1 MADNLPPTPPA
12 VVNYADSKEMKADM
26 LRKFLE
32 KISQIE
38 SAGGRNLAHKEMDD
52 GMHKGTAAVGNY
64 GLMPLTAKDQT
75 DELEGLSPEQVQAK
89 LAEEPEL
96 AQRLSETLASK
107 LLNKN
112 TEEQAAYKWLNG
124 QYSKPSPEELKKSDY
139 VRKFKSLK

>member
-1 MADNLPPTPPA
+1 MDYQDKPPA
-12 VVNYADSKEMKADM
+12 IVENYEDPRAYKAAM
-26 LRKFLE
+26 LKKFLE

-38 SAGGRNLAHKEMDD
+38 SAGGRNLAHKEMDH

-75 DELEGLSPEQVQAK
+75 DELSGLSPEQVQAK

-112 TEEQAAYKWLNG
+112 TEEQSAYKWLNG
-124 QYSKPSPEELKKSDY
+124 QYSKPSPEELKKSSY